1 MVSVNIRE
9 LTHNFSGYLKKVK
22 RGDRV
27 IVMVRNKPVAEII
40 PRNENIKTPSWK
52 IVSPKVT
59 LKNKASVSKLVVKYR
74 DEERE

>member
-1 MVSVNIRE
+1 MVSVNVRE
-9 LTHNFSGYLKKVK
+9 LTHHFSGYLK
-22 RGDRV
+22 RIEQGDHV

-40 PRNENIKTPSWK
+40 PRNENVQIPAWK
-52 IVSPKVT
+52 IVSPKVI

>member
-1 MVSVNIRE
+1 MVAVNVRE
-9 LTHNFSGYLKKVK
+9 LTHNFSGYLKRVG

-40 PRNENIKTPSWK
+40 PRNENIETPSWK
-52 IVSPKVT
+52 TVSPKVS
-59 LKNKASVSKLVVKYR
+59 LKNGASIPKQIVKYR

>member
-1 MVSVNIRE
+1 MVAVNVRE
-9 LTHNFSGYLKKVK
+9 LTHNFSGYLKRVS

-40 PRNENIKTPSWK
+40 PRNENIETPSWK
-52 IVSPKVT
+52 IVSPKVS
-59 LKNKASVSKLVVKYR
+59 LKNKASISKQIVKYR

>member
-9 LTHNFSGYLKKVK
+9 LTHHFSGYLKRVEQ
-22 RGDRV
+22 GDRV

-40 PRNENIKTPSWK
+40 PRNENVKTPSWK
-52 IVSPKVT
+52 IVSPKVI
-59 LKNKASVSKLVVKYR
+59 LKNKASASKLLVKYR

>member
-1 MVSVNIRE
+1 MIAVNVRE
-9 LTHNFSGYLKKVK
+9 LTHNFSGFLKKVEQ
-22 RGDRV
+22 GDHV

-52 IVSPKVT
+52 VVSPKVT
-59 LKNKASVSKLVVKYR
+59 LKNKASVSKMVVKYR